1 MPKAKLFLIDRILE
15 EAKSEGTSLTEIEI
29 RMLTF
34 SEATSGLKDLE
45 AADIF
50 ERDYDDE
57 EYEAKIASL
66 IRRAYEHDKQSGRQE
81 AWDDALV
88 RVAGRDLYL
97 NVMIDRSGIETGSL
111 GIFGDWRFFLYAV
124 SPWVLSVSA
133 AFLVGFSPFAARLI
147 RSDLLRLTLALGI
160 FASPYVLLRRR
171 KPKRH
176 RAAKQSRSVK
186 LDRSS

>member
-1 MPKAKLFLIDRILE
+1 MPSAKQFLIDRILE
-15 EAKSEGTSLTEIEI
+15 EAQSEGASLTEIEI

-57 EYEAKIASL
+57 EYESKIASL
-66 IRRAYEHDKQSGRQE
+66 ISRAYEHGKESGKQQ

-97 NVMIDRSGIETGSL
+97 NLMIDRSGIEIGSL
-111 GIFGDWRFFLYAV
+111 GILGDWRFFLYGV
-124 SPWVLSVSA
+124 LPWVLSVTA
-133 AFLVGFSPFAARLI
+133 AFLVGFSSSAARLI
-147 RSDLLRLTLALGI
+147 RSDLLRLMLVIGI
-160 FASPYVLLRRR
+160 FALPYVLLRRR
-171 KPKRH
+171 KPKRS
-176 RAAKQSRSVK
+176 RAAKLSAK
-186 LDRSS
+186 H